1 VKSLREVHV
10 HVDRVN
16 GELAQ
21 LKEDLAGMVRDHAES
36 RGRHEGRLNDL
47 QKRSMDSELSV
58 RMEQLQMALASLADT
73 QDRHDSSLA
82 SLKED
87 VVRFDRSDS
96 SNRLAVLEKHEKDT
110 AEHLS
115 TVEQQ
120 LLKLDH
126 ELKIAARTN
135 RSVERLEREVEL
147 SAEAHGRHDSR
158 FERVDAKMVDRLER
172 LEKELTASLEDRFQ
186 ELSLSVAS
194 LQQEGHSGNADRLK
208 RVGELTASTQQQT
221 NRLQALEQSLEK
233 LQEAHGG
240 HQIHVAN
247 LASQQLRPDI
257 DIRLKELREELDG
270 LNLERRFRQTLQDVD
285 RRLEENRRG
294 LRADFDSWQSSLEQ
308 DATALQQKGAAEL
321 RVEVRT
327 AIRNEAAAVA
337 ALDEQLWLTDQ
348 RLSRRID
355 DLEANSS
362 RKPLGSPPPRQRPQA
377 VMRPI
382 TPARE
387 NSVYSRSTAALLAAR
402 AADSVSDTSDTDL
415 YPRSAAA
422 RMASVAGEALTRNID
437 IRRRGGGGLASSGSG
452 ESGITLKPARDSLG
466 TISAASTALDQ
477 DRDILLEVNEEV
489 GNARSSSSR
498 SRRTSSVATRESK
511 IPSAR
516 GTNSRSPSRL
526 VARSAAEAFASQADL
541 DDSDIAVASRMS
553 GTSPARRSRSQED
566 GSTAAASIRAPSI
579 GGGVFAA
586 AKVLAEAGEF

>member
-1 VKSLREVHV
+1 
-10 HVDRVN
+10 
-16 GELAQ
+16 
-21 LKEDLAGMVRDHAES
+21 
-36 RGRHEGRLNDL
+36 
-47 QKRSMDSELSV
+47 
-58 RMEQLQMALASLADT
+58 MEQLQMALASLADT

-96 SNRLAVLEKHEKDT
+96 SNRLAVLEKIEKDT

-115 TVEQQ
+115 KVEQQ

-126 ELKIAARTN
+126 ELKISARTN

-147 SAEAHGRHDSR
+147 SAEAHGRHDNR
-158 FERVDAKMVDRLER
+158 FERVDAKMVDRLDR

-194 LQQEGHSGNADRLK
+194 LQEGHSGNVDRLK

-233 LQEAHGG
+233 LQEAHGS
-240 HQIHVAN
+240 QQVHVAN

-294 LRADFDSWQSSLEQ
+294 LRADFESWQSSLEQ

-348 RLSRRID
+348 RLSHRID

-362 RKPLGSPPPRQRPQA
+362 RKPLSSPPPRQRQQA

-437 IRRRGGGGLASSGSG
+437 IRRRGGGGLHSSGSG
-452 ESGITLKPARDSLG
+452 ESGVTLKPARDSLG
-466 TISAASTALDQ
+466 TISAASTAVDQ
-477 DRDILLEVNEEV
+477 DRDILLEVNDEV

-541 DDSDIAVASRMS
+541 DDSDIAAASRMS
-553 GTSPARRSRSQED
+553 GTSPASRSRSQEG
-566 GSTAAASIRAPSI
+566 GSKAAASIRAPSI